1 MVSFGK
7 TSLLLRLAIRNP
19 YNIEIKAAMRL
30 KAPLPDKFK
39 QFGEWYDL
47 VSEKAELADVRYGV
61 KGFVV
66 FRPNLMHIIRE
77 IYEALERHLIASGHR
92 AMLFPLLIPYKNLL
106 VEKEHVKGFE
116 NQVFSV
122 EKAGGEELE
131 ERLFIRPTSETA
143 IYPMYALWIRSY
155 RDLPFKGFQSCA
167 VYRHETKATRPLFRG
182 REFLW
187 VESHDVFAKKEE
199 AEAQL
204 KEDMEITRKT
214 FEEFGLP
221 FLPIEREPFDR
232 FPGAERSLAYDV
244 ILPDRQVL
252 QSATTHLLGRRFT
265 APFGVSFLSA
275 EGQKVVPESTC
286 FGPGV
291 SRIAALIVSVHGD
304 EYGLVLP
311 FKAAIVQVVVV
322 PIRNEPA
329 LVDYAGVVAEKLA
342 QAGYKVRVDD
352 GTETAGEKFYRWE
365 MLGTPVRIEI
375 GPREAESK
383 VLTVT
388 RRDQRKRENVA
399 EDALVPRLASLE
411 KEILADLSKKAW
423 AWLDSNI
430 QDASSKEDV
439 LSKAR
444 GGGGFI
450 KFTFCGGE
458 GCARDIKAQ
467 TGGYEVRGRRVDV
480 DEKHAESC
488 TWCGTK
494 GIELAY
500 LAKAY

>member
-1 MVSFGK
+1 M
-7 TSLLLRLAIRNP
+7 
-19 YNIEIKAAMRL
+19 
-30 KAPLPDKFK
+30 
-39 QFGEWYDL
+39 
-47 VSEKAELADVRYGV
+47 

-77 IYEALERHLIASGHR
+77 IYEALERHLIAKGHR

-187 VESHDVFAKKEE
+187 VESHDVFATKDD
-199 AEAQL
+199 AVAQL
-204 KEDMEITRKT
+204 NEDMEITRNT
-214 FEEFGLP
+214 FEEFALP

-252 QSATTHLLGRRFT
+252 QSATTHLLGKRFT
-265 APFGVSFLSA
+265 APFGVSYLSA

-311 FKAAIVQVVVV
+311 FKAAIVQAVII
-322 PIRNEPA
+322 PIRNEPV
-329 LVDYAGVVAEKLA
+329 LLEYARSLEEKLLH
-342 QAGYKVRVDD
+342 AGYRVKVDE
-352 GTETAGEKFYRWE
+352 GSETAGEKFYHWE

-388 RRDQRKRENVA
+388 RRDQRKRESVP
-399 EDALVPRLASLE
+399 EDALLKRLASLDL
-411 KEILADLSKKAW
+411 EILGELSKKAW
-423 AWLDSNI
+423 GWLNSNI
-430 QDASSKEDV
+430 HEASSKED
-439 LSKAR
+439 LLAKAR
-444 GGGGFI
+444 GAGGFI
-450 KFTFCGGE
+450 KFTFCGRE
-458 GCARDIKAQ
+458 ECAREIKAQ
-467 TGGYEVRGRRVDV
+467 TGGYEVRGKRVDI
-480 DEKHAESC
+480 DEKHAPSC

>member
-1 MVSFGK
+1 M
-7 TSLLLRLAIRNP
+7 
-19 YNIEIKAAMRL
+19 

-66 FRPNLMHIIRE
+66 YRPNLMHIVRE
-77 IYEALERHLIASGHR
+77 IYETLERHLEATGHR
-92 AMLFPLLIPYKNLL
+92 AMLFPLLISYKNLL
-106 VEKEHVKGFE
+106 VEKDHVKGFE
-116 NQVFSV
+116 KEVFFV
-122 EKAGGEELE
+122 ERSATEALD

-155 RDLPFKGFQSCA
+155 RDLPFKAFQSCA
-167 VYRHETKATRPLFRG
+167 VYRYETKATRPLFRG

-187 VESHDVFAKKEE
+187 IESHNVFSTREE
-199 AEAQL
+199 AESQL
-204 KEDMEITRKT
+204 AEDLETTKKT

-244 ILPDRQVL
+244 PLPDKHVL
-252 QSATTHLLGRRFT
+252 QSATTHLLGQRFT
-265 APFGVSFLSA
+265 KPFGVTFLSPKG
-275 EGQKVVPESTC
+275 EKVVPESTC

-291 SRIAALIVSVHGD
+291 SRIAALVVSVHGD

-311 FKAAIVQVVVV
+311 FKAASVQVVVV

-329 LVDYAGVVAEKLA
+329 LVEYARNLTAKIR
-342 QAGYKVRVDD
+342 QAGYRTVMDD
-352 GTETAGEKFYRWE
+352 GAGTAGEKFYHWE
-365 MLGTPVRIEI
+365 MLGSPVRIEV
-375 GPREAESK
+375 GPREADSK

-388 RRDQRKRENVA
+388 RRDTRKRESVEEA
-399 EDALVPRLASLE
+399 SLLSRLASLE
-411 KEILADLSKKAW
+411 KELLAELSRRAW
-423 AWLDSNI
+423 EWLNSNI
-430 QDASSKEDV
+430 HEASTKDG
-439 LSKAR
+439 LLAQTKGT
-444 GGGGFI
+444 GGLI
-450 KFTFCGGE
+450 KFTFCGRE
-458 GCARDIKAQ
+458 ECAAEIKAQ
-467 TGGYEVRGRRVDV
+467 TGGYEVRGRRADL
-480 DEKHAESC
+480 EENYAASC

-494 GIELAY
+494 GTELAY

>member
-1 MVSFGK
+1 
-7 TSLLLRLAIRNP
+7 LA
-19 YNIEIKAAMRL
+19 

-66 FRPNLMHIIRE
+66 FRPNLMHVVRE
-77 IYEALERHLIASGHR
+77 IYETLERHLIAKGHR

-187 VESHDVFAKKEE
+187 VESHDVFATKAE

-204 KEDMEITRKT
+204 LEDMEITKKT
-214 FEEFGLP
+214 FEEFALP
-221 FLPIEREPFDR
+221 FMPIEREPFDR

-252 QSATTHLLGRRFT
+252 QSATTHLLGKRFT
-265 APFGVSFLSA
+265 APFEVSFLSA

-291 SRIAALIVSVHGD
+291 SRIAALVISVHGD

-311 FKAAIVQVVVV
+311 FKAAMVQVVVI

-329 LVDYAGVVAEKLA
+329 LVDYSHALA
-342 QAGYKVRVDD
+342 KSLSQAGYKAMVDD
-352 GTETAGEKFYRWE
+352 GGETAGEKFYRWE
-365 MLGTPVRIEI
+365 MLGTPVRIEV

-383 VLTVT
+383 VLTLT
-388 RRDQRKRENVA
+388 RRDLRKRES
-399 EDALVPRLASLE
+399 VPEGSLLQRLASLE
-411 KEILADLSKKAW
+411 KEVLAELSRRAW
-423 AWLDSNI
+423 EWLNSNI
-430 QDASSKEDV
+430 QDAASKDD
-439 LSKAR
+439 LAAKTRA
-444 GGGGFI
+444 GGGFI
-450 KFTFCGGE
+450 RFTFCGRDE
-458 GCARDIKAQ
+458 CAREIKAA

-480 DEKHAESC
+480 DEKHADSC
-488 TWCGTK
+488 TWCGRQGT
-494 GIELAY
+494 ELAY